1 MRDRKAAGEAVNKN
15 PIRGTCF
22 GCCAAARD
30 GEARAKPTSQTTM
43 IVFLPIRACLLR
55 FIVGCPEPFFLPLL
69 HWLWHSWQPLDSR
82 SRPVICRARDP
93 PRDTTLTTRKF
104 RKRFMNWLGG

>member
-55 FIVGCPEPFFLPLL
+55 FIAGCPEPFFLPLL
-69 HWLWHSWQPLDSR
+69 HWLWQSWQPLDSR
-82 SRPVICRARDP
+82 SLYAEPVTRQEIRHSRPGNSGRD
-93 PRDTTLTTRKF
+93 L
-104 RKRFMNWLGG
+104 